1 MWSMANERYLFIGQV
16 DDDDDDSGIIDD
28 WLDWGCVRYEQLA
41 V

>member
-16 DDDDDDSGIIDD
+16 NDDDDSGIIDD

-41 V
+41 E

>member
-28 WLDWGCVRYEQLA
+28 WGCVRYEQLA
-41 V
+41 E